1 MEKGGANEWCSRSTS
16 IDRSSTPS
24 SSLSLCIRTLIL
36 FSSDIAKPQISSSSG
51 KPFYTS
57 LRSATKPWRS
67 HRFSVDHAASDP
79 HIVRML
85 AAIRLPSHVGES
97 EEATRW
103 RQERY
108 SVRLSERG
116 WGLLLGWLQGG
127 GLAGSIEGTEAR
139 GRDRV
144 LAIINERV
152 KVDGTFLPLLFNCL

>member
-1 MEKGGANEWCSRSTS
+1 M
-16 IDRSSTPS
+16 
-24 SSLSLCIRTLIL
+24 LS
-36 FSSDIAKPQISSSSG
+36 
-51 KPFYTS
+51 
-57 LRSATKPWRS
+57 
-67 HRFSVDHAASDP
+67 
-79 HIVRML
+79 
-85 AAIRLPSHVGES
+85 AIRNASHVGES

-108 SVRLSERG
+108 NVRLSERG

-152 KVDGTFLPLLFNCL
+152 KVDGTLHSICLCIQEGPHTD